1 MDKHIDRSISGFLSL
16 LSFRYGDS
24 EGKRLCQDGVFYL
37 SLEIM
42 MNTKFLKKA
51 FAVFAGFM
59 LLSNVFLPSAV
70 VFAEE
75 GVPEVTV
82 TEKVNQESENP
93 AQQGGGGDCF

>member
-1 MDKHIDRSISGFLSL
+1 
-16 LSFRYGDS
+16 
-24 EGKRLCQDGVFYL
+24 
-37 SLEIM
+37 M

-75 GVPEVTV
+75 GAPEATV
-82 TEKVNQESENP
+82 TEKINQESENP
-93 AQQGGGGDCF
+93 AQQGGGGDYF